1 LSGLIAAAVS
11 LFWALTVTLLIA
23 RAVRQY
29 GAYDAVQPAAS
40 LKVAPSIDVIVPARN
55 EAAGIGRCL
64 AGLAAQDYPRDRFMV
79 TVIDDGSTD
88 ATASLAGRAGVPV
101 VTAGALPE
109 GWTGKTHACWQGALR
124 ATGEWLCFIDA
135 DTVPQPAL
143 LRAAIA
149 AVQRHDLDLLSLEPR
164 QELVTLWER
173 LIIPAG
179 LCALGF
185 AGELRRTADPGS
197 AAAPA
202 NGQFLLIRR
211 AAYDRAGGHR
221 AVRST
226 VAEDSALTARI
237 KRRGGRVALKS
248 GAALI
253 GVRMYRS
260 LAQLW
265 EGLGKNVTETFGGVC
280 ATATIAALGLV
291 LAWAAVAVPAVLS
304 AVLVLAPSPLLTAAL
319 ALATCATLALF
330 GMHVAAARYFE
341 VPPWYG
347 LLFPIAYSLAAALA
361 FAGILARRRGRVAWK
376 GRRYRTAADAGD

>member
-1 LSGLIAAAVS
+1 
-11 LFWALTVTLLIA
+11 
-23 RAVRQY
+23 
-29 GAYDAVQPAAS
+29 
-40 LKVAPSIDVIVPARN
+40 
-55 EAAGIGRCL
+55 
-64 AGLAAQDYPRDRFMV
+64 
-79 TVIDDGSTD
+79 IDDGSTD

-101 VTAGALPE
+101 VAAGELPE
-109 GWTGKTHACWQGALR
+109 GWTGKSHACWQGALR

-164 QELVTLWER
+164 QELVTPWER

-291 LAWAAVAVPAVLS
+291 LA
-304 AVLVLAPSPLLTAAL
+304 PSPVLTAAL